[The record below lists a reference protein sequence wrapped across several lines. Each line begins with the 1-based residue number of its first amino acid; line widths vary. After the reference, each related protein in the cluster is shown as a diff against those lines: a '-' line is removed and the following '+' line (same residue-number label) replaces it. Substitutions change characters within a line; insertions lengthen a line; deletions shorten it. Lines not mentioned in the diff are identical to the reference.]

1 MNTSENIAYLKYF
14 GLDITFWKMLNRLFC
29 GSTSNLAW
37 KIHDINNEKI
47 EEYLKKTCP
56 CTYEK
61 LKKGEYDE
69 PKTLEDTYINPN
81 VKPNDVIWTMWWQ
94 GEENAPFL
102 VKECI
107 NSMRLHGNGHQV
119 VVLSKNNYKEYVRI
133 PKYIEDR
140 FHESEN
146 DNSALK
152 KTVLGNTHLSD
163 IIRTQL
169 LYLYGGIWADATM
182 MFSGSLEEN
191 AFFKDIWCTLG
202 QDNEWY
208 IGKGQWSTFFMGC
221 HAGNGFCKFNHDM
234 LVEYWEFQK
243 YYINYLM
250 MDHIFDIAYRERPC
264 FHKMVEN
271 VKCGNQKCLIVNR
284 KYNQKCNI
292 DEADEFFKAQIL
304 HKLSW
309 KWGNIDKSDL
319 CTEDGKDTWLGY
331 LLKNY
336 KR

>member
-14 GLDITFWKMLNRLFC
+14 GLDITFWKTLNRLFC
-29 GSTSNLAW
+29 GSTSKLAW

-69 PKTLEDTYINPN
+69 PKTLEDTYINSN

-107 NSMRLHGNGHQV
+107 DSMRLHSNGHPLIV
-119 VVLSKNNYKEYVRI
+119 LSESNYMDYVVLPDSIIKRFNDGVTNQSGLSKCTL
-133 PKYIEDR
+133 DR
-140 FHESEN
+140 T
-146 DNSALK
+146 K
-152 KTVLGNTHLSD
+152 LSD
-163 IIRTQL
+163 IIRAYL
-169 LYLYGGIWADATM
+169 LTNYGGVWADATM
-182 MFSGSLEEN
+182 MFSGDLGDVFFEN
-191 AFFKDIWCTLG
+191 TWNTLG
-202 QDNEWY
+202 QDFKWY
-208 IGKGQWSTFFMGC
+208 IGRGKWCTFLMSC
-221 HAGNGFCKFNHDM
+221 LRGNGFCRFNYDM
-234 LVEYWEFQK
+234 HVEYWENQE
-243 YYINYLM
+243 YWINYLM
-250 MDHIFDIAYRERPC
+250 TDHIFDIAYKERPC

-271 VKCGNQKCLIVNR
+271 VKCGNQKCLTVNR

-292 DEADEFFKAQIL
+292 DEADQFFKAQIL

>member
-1 MNTSENIAYLKYF
+1 
-14 GLDITFWKMLNRLFC
+14 MLNRLFR
-29 GSTSNLAW
+29 SSKSNLAW
-37 KIHDINNEKI
+37 KVHDINNDKI
-47 EEYLKKTCP
+47 EGYLKKTCP

-69 PKTLEDTYINPN
+69 PKTLEDTYINSN

-234 LVEYWEFQK
+234 LVEYWKFQK

-250 MDHIFDIAYRERPC
+250 MDHIFDIAYKERPC

-271 VKCGNQKCLIVNR
+271 VKCGNQKCLTVNR

-331 LLKNY
+331 LLKKYN
-336 KR
+336 R

>member
-14 GLDITFWKMLNRLFC
+14 GLDITFWKTLNRLFC
-29 GSTSNLAW
+29 GSTSKLAW

-140 FHESEN
+140 FHEGEN

-191 AFFKDIWCTLG
+191 AFFKDCPHPDAMISNNLFIESYFTHSLKHSIT
-202 QDNEWY
+202 Y
-208 IGKGQWSTFFMGC
+208 SKSSSVI
-221 HAGNGFCKFNHDM
+221 
-234 LVEYWEFQK
+234 LVFRGRVISFSNMWKAFWK
-243 YYINYLM
+243 SLM
-250 MDHIFDIAYRERPC
+250 SKPNF
-264 FHKMVEN
+264 
-271 VKCGNQKCLIVNR
+271 L
-284 KYNQKCNI
+284 
-292 DEADEFFKAQIL
+292 
-304 HKLSW
+304 
-309 KWGNIDKSDL
+309 
-319 CTEDGKDTWLGY
+319 
-331 LLKNY
+331 
-336 KR
+336 